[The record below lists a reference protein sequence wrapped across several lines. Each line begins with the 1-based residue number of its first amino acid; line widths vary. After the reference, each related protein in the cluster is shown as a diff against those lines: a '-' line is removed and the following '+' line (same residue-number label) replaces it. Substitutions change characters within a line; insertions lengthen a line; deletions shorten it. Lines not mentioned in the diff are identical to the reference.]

1 MGFSTGTR
9 EEIRGKVESQQFS
22 EFEKRELA
30 TKLERA
36 AKEKA
41 REEHKATQRQHRST
55 SRDVDGSG
63 LRTPISCKKERIF
76 VYH

>member
-9 EEIRGKVESQQFS
+9 KEIRGKVESQQFS
-22 EFEKRELA
+22 EFEKGELA
-30 TKLERA
+30 AKLERA

-41 REEHKATQRQHRST
+41 REEHKETQRSH
-55 SRDVDGSG
+55 GSG
-63 LRTPISCKKERIF
+63 FRTPISCEKERIF

>member
-9 EEIRGKVESQQFS
+9 KEILGKVESQQFS
-22 EFEKRELA
+22 EFEKGELA
-30 TKLERA
+30 AKLERA
-36 AKEKA
+36 AKQKA
-41 REEHKATQRQHRST
+41 REEHKETQRQHRST

-63 LRTPISCKKERIF
+63 FRTPISCKKERIF